1 MNIKLTDKELELINN
16 YCICQKDNPCNTCP
30 TEQRWSCCGCPPE
43 KEFKSKNKNTLDAY
57 SELLESAPDF
67 VKDIT
72 DKLTIFN
79 IYYNE
84 FVRTYKQ
91 FFSYVDEI
99 KSDNTL
105 WNFLINFYD
114 LPIT

>member
-1 MNIKLTDKELELINN
+1 MLEAADADDFEAIEKSRLNSLFKNKLLMVYYPDKVIPV
-16 YCICQKDNPCNTCP
+16 CV
-30 TEQRWSCCGCPPE
+30 
-43 KEFKSKNKNTLDAY
+43 KNTLDAY

-67 VKDIT
+67 IKDIT

-79 IYYNE
+79 IYYTE

-91 FFSYVDEI
+91 FFSYADEI
-99 KSDNTL
+99 KSDNIL

-114 LPIT
+114 LPII